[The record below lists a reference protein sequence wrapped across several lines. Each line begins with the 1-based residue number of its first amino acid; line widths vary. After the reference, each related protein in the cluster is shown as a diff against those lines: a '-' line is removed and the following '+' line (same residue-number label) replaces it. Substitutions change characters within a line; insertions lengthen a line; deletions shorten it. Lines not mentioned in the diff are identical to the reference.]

1 MGQEQGS
8 ERQVFSVCPELGDPW
23 MRLRRGQEISI
34 RHPWSSRLN
43 NPPAPERGNALAHC
57 EQEAAALVKAVS
69 REDRGGAVDEKDS
82 RSGTEFLIRVKEA
95 IMFSLF
101 KNGIL
106 GPVRWLNV

>member
-1 MGQEQGS
+1 M
-8 ERQVFSVCPELGDPW
+8 
-23 MRLRRGQEISI
+23 
-34 RHPWSSRLN
+34 
-43 NPPAPERGNALAHC
+43 
-57 EQEAAALVKAVS
+57 VKAVS

-106 GPVRWLNV
+106 GSVRWLSV